1 MGIDFSSLYG
11 NGASGH
17 GSGSSGTDDLK
28 VCGIYHSTMRS
39 VILSFSEFSN
49 WRDAKS
55 WKVNSIQVFSE
66 IQRCCRQ
73 VKK

>member
-28 VCGIYHSTMRS
+28 VCGIYHSTNE
-39 VILSFSEFSN
+39 ICYPEF
-49 WRDAKS
+49 
-55 WKVNSIQVFSE
+55 
-66 IQRCCRQ
+66 
-73 VKK
+73 